1 MCFLFKAVQTLHKT
15 ACREHDEF
23 YRCIDEAN
31 VVIEI
36 TGTLSHLGN
45 VRAIWNFSSLSK
57 C

>member
-1 MCFLFKAVQTLHKT
+1 MCFLFKAVQTLHRT

-36 TGTLSHLGN
+36 TGTLSHQGN
-45 VRAIWNFSSLSK
+45 VRTIWNFSSFK
-57 C
+57 

>member
-23 YRCIDEAN
+23 YRCIDEVN

-36 TGTLSHLGN
+36 TGTLSHQG
-45 VRAIWNFSSLSK
+45 K
-57 C
+57 CQDNLELFKFK